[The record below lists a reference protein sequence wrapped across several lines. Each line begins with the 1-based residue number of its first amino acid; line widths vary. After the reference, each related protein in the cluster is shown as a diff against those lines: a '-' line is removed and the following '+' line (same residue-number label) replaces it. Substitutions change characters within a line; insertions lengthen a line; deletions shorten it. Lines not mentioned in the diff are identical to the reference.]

1 MGLFPTKRGCYN
13 LATRRMTPISNPS
26 PDRPRPPPPDL
37 LMRPL
42 ARLLRPLVR
51 LLIQSGITFPVFADM
66 VRGLF
71 VEVALSDMLTD
82 SKARTD
88 SRVSLLTGIHRK
100 EIRRQRSPDA
110 GGAEPDIVTRSSAI
124 VGRWLGSSLYI
135 DHLNKPLTLPRSGP
149 APSFEALVA
158 SVTRDVRARAVL
170 DEWLSQGIASLEA
183 DDKVR
188 LNVDAFLPH
197 QGQEAQAFYFARN
210 LHDHVAAASANV
222 ASAGPAPFLDRSVHY
237 DRLSPAA
244 AARLEAAGRQAAQAM
259 LLDLNRAATAI
270 ADADDAERAG
280 LPPETVVPTRRVNIG
295 VYVYSA
301 DDDEPPANS
310 RDA

>member
-1 MGLFPTKRGCYN
+1 
-13 LATRRMTPISNPS
+13 MTPISNNS

-71 VEVALSDMLTD
+71 IEVALRDMLTD
-82 SKARTD
+82 PKARTD

-110 GGAEPDIVTRSSAI
+110 GGDEPDIVTRTSAI
-124 VGRWLGSSLYI
+124 VGRWLGSPLYT
-135 DHLNKPLTLPRSGP
+135 DHLNKPLTVPRSGP

-170 DEWLSQGIASLEA
+170 DEWLSQGIAALEA
-183 DDKVR
+183 DDMVR
-188 LNVDAFLPH
+188 LNVEAFLPH
-197 QGQEAQAFYFARN
+197 QGAEAQVFYFSRN

-222 ASAGPAPFLDRSVHY
+222 AASGPPPFLDRSVHY
-237 DRLSPAA
+237 DRLSPEA
-244 AARLEAAGRQAAQAM
+244 AARLEAAGREAAQAM
-259 LLDLNRAATAI
+259 LLDINRTATTI
-270 ADADDAERAG
+270 ADADDAERAS
-280 LPPETVVPTRRVNIG
+280 LPPEALVATRRVNIG

-301 DDDEPPANS
+301 DDDEAPANP

>member
-1 MGLFPTKRGCYN
+1 
-13 LATRRMTPISNPS
+13 
-26 PDRPRPPPPDL
+26 
-37 LMRPL
+37 MRPL